1 MKSALVLILQ
11 VLLLSAAFDAVAQP
25 VRVQGRVLDA
35 ETGEPV
41 IGAAVTQGSR
51 WAVTDTLGVF
61 RIEGTAGAGLTITSL
76 GYETLQAR
84 LIAGEIYRLRPD
96 SFLLQEVVVTA
107 AENHGLT
114 SASKIG
120 ADAISH
126 IQPTSVADLM
136 ELLPGGLTQ
145 DPILASAQLPN
156 LRAAGGLSSNYTTS
170 ALGTRFIVDGQPVDN
185 NANLQYTPAFS
196 NIGSDHVNLGTDM
209 RTLPVEDIESV
220 DIVRGIAPVEHGDLT
235 SGLVR
240 IRRIRGGRDLHLRFK
255 SDLKSQLVYAGK
267 GWEWGGRDKRT
278 FNLSLG
284 YLDSRSDPRNTRQ
297 NYKRMT
303 GSIRAGRTWDG
314 GERYRHEINANL
326 DYTGSFDDRKSDQD
340 LDMVDGQP
348 IETCR
353 SSYNRFAL
361 GAEYQMSAKQEET
374 VFRGL
379 SLTGS
384 LSYERDLI
392 DRWRQVISSSETPFS
407 TSRIPGEYDAI
418 MIPARY
424 EATLQVDGRPF
435 YAYLQALA
443 RFRLGAHNLKAGAE
457 WTADKNFG
465 KGTVF
470 DLERPFSTSMSARPR
485 AYYDIPADNRFSL
498 FAEENVRVPLGA
510 WALEGMA
517 GLRMT
522 VLPGLGSEYA
532 LAGKAHWDPR
542 ANLRLSLPQW
552 MPGGYKLEA
561 GVYGGIGVH
570 SKYPTMDMLH
580 PDLSYGDRQQL
591 NYWPDEK
598 RLRRINLLVYTID
611 TTPYALDAAR
621 NLKWEVGAD
630 ARWNGWSFSADY
642 FDEDMTSGF
651 RSDSQY
657 MQLIYKDYDE
667 SAIDKSRLS
676 GPPALEDIPFVRD
689 TSLLAYGITSNGS
702 RTRKRGIEY
711 TLTTPRIPVIRTRL
725 TVSGAWFRTE
735 YMNSQPEYERPSAII
750 DGRPYPYI
758 GIYDK
763 NDGYLREQMN
773 TNFLFDTQVPRL
785 GLIFTSAFQ
794 CIWFTGQQTSADDS
808 WPIAYLDKQLARH
821 PFTEVSAADGVL
833 RQMVRQFSSSLL
845 EYRRVPFL
853 MNVNLKLSK
862 KLYHDRAS
870 FSVFVNRLF
879 TVAPD
884 YEVDGVLKRRSSTP
898 YFGMECSVK
907 L

>member
-84 LIAGEIYRLRPD
+84 LIAGEIYRLRSD

-170 ALGTRFIVDGQPVDN
+170 ALGTRFVIDGQPVDN
-185 NANLQYTPAFS
+185 NANLQFTPAFS
-196 NIGSDHVNLGTDM
+196 NLGSDAVNLGTDM
-209 RTLPVEDIESV
+209 RTLPVEDVESV
-220 DIVRGIAPVEHGDLT
+220 DVVRGIAPVEQGDLT

-240 IRRIRGGRDLHLRFK
+240 IRRIRGGDALHLRFK
-255 SDLKSQLVYAGK
+255 SDLKSQLLYAGK

-278 FNLSLG
+278 LNLSVG
-284 YLDSRSDPRNTRQ
+284 WLDARSDPRNARQ
-297 NYKRMT
+297 NYKRLT
-303 GSIRAGRTWDG
+303 GSLRAGRTWAG
-314 GERYRHEINANL
+314 GIRYRHELNAHL
-326 DYTGSFDDRKSDQD
+326 DYTGSFDNRKSDQD
-340 LDMVDGQP
+340 LDMVDGKP
-348 IETCR
+348 IETWR
-353 SSYNRFAL
+353 SDNNRFAL
-361 GAEYQMSAKQEET
+361 GAEYQMSARREDLP
-374 VFRGL
+374 FRGL
-379 SLTGS
+379 SVTGS
-384 LSYERDLI
+384 LTYERDLI
-392 DRWRQVISSSETPFS
+392 DRWRQVISSAETPFS
-407 TSRIPGEYDAI
+407 TSRVPGEFDAI

-443 RFRLGAHNLKAGAE
+443 RVRLGAHNLKAGAE
-457 WTADKNFG
+457 WTTDKNYG
-465 KGTVF
+465 KGSIF
-470 DLERPFSTSMSARPR
+470 DLERPFSASMSARPR
-485 AYYDIPADNRFSL
+485 AYSDIPADNRFSL
-498 FAEENVRVPLGA
+498 FAEENVRVALGA

-517 GLRMT
+517 GVRMT
-522 VLPGLGSEYA
+522 LLPGMDRAYA

-542 ANLRLSLPQW
+542 ANLRLSFPQCA
-552 MPGGYKLEA
+552 PGGYPLQA
-561 GVYGGIGVH
+561 GIYGGAGMH
-570 SKYPTMDMLH
+570 TKFPTMDMLH
-580 PDLSYGDRQQL
+580 PDLTYGDRQQL

-598 RLRRINLLVYTID
+598 QLRRINLLVYTID
-611 TTPYALDAAR
+611 TTPYALAAAR
-621 NLKWEVGAD
+621 NFKWEVGAD
-630 ARWNGWSFSADY
+630 AEWNGWSFSVDY

-651 RSDSQY
+651 RNDSAY
-657 MQLIYKDYDE
+657 RQLIYKDYDE
-667 SAIDKSRLS
+667 SAIDKSVLT
-676 GPPALEDIPFVRD
+676 GPPALEDVPYVRD
-689 TSLLAYGITSNGS
+689 TSLLAYGIMSNGS

-711 TLTTPRIPVIRTRL
+711 TLTTHRIPVIRTRL
-725 TVSGAWFRTE
+725 TVSGAWFLTE

-750 DGRPYPYI
+750 DGKPYPYI

-763 NDGYLREQMN
+763 NDGYLREQLN

-785 GLIFTSAFQ
+785 GLIFTTAFQ
-794 CIWFTGQQTSADDS
+794 CTWFTGSQTAADDS
-808 WPIAYLDKQLARH
+808 RPIAYIDKNLVRY
-821 PFTEVSAADGVL
+821 PFTEAAAADGVL
-833 RQMVRQFSSSLL
+833 RQLVRQFSASLL
-845 EYRRVPFL
+845 EYRRIPFL
-853 MNVNLKLSK
+853 MNVNFKLSK

-870 FSVFVNRLF
+870 CSVFVNRLF

-884 YEVDGVLKRRSSTP
+884 YEVNGVLKRRSSTP
-898 YFGMECSVK
+898 YFGMEFSIK